1 MKFIQLV
8 LRRPMSVI
16 MLILG
21 VVVFGTASL
30 TQMPLEYMPDMEM
43 PMELVMVTWP
53 GADADSVDRLLT
65 QPLEDEC
72 ESLSDLDSINS
83 YSSEN
88 YTMLQL
94 TYNYGTDMNEAYS
107 DLKSTI
113 DNLMPSLPDECQ
125 DPLIMEISADAL
137 GTMMISATAPAG
149 IDVTDYLDSDVVPAL
164 ENIGGVAQ
172 VELSG
177 AQDEYLRIVL
187 DEAAMQQYGLSIST
201 VGSAIAAADFDM
213 PVGSVSLGSQDIS
226 LGVYGNVEINPSFRD
241 LPIQTPS
248 GQTVKLDDIC
258 TFFNLYEEEADT
270 VSRYNGEESVMLTVT
285 KQNSAST
292 MDVCSSVQNVLDQYS
307 VDGVSFEVI
316 YSEGNSIIETLGEVL
331 NTLITGV
338 ILTMIVLF
346 IFFGD
351 LKASLIVGISM
362 PLSIL
367 LAVILLNFAGY
378 NIDLMTGSALI
389 IAIGMIVDNSIVILE
404 SCMRSKEDGLEFK
417 EAAAVGTSTMLMS
430 ILAGTLTTVVVYI
443 PMAMADGLVGMM
455 TAPLS
460 WTIFLTLICSFLS
473 AVIVVPLAFVWLKP
487 RSKEELITNRIL
499 GRFKNFYR
507 RTLPRLLRHPG
518 RVVSVG
524 AACFL
529 AAILLMTQME
539 FVLMA
544 SNYDGSI
551 TVSVNFRS
559 GTKVE
564 VMNERIQVLEDALLA
579 DENFESVTLS
589 ISGDTASFTAYAVDN
604 CGRSSEAAVEE
615 YTSRFGNVPDMDVS
629 VSPSGAMDM
638 SAMMSSNSKD
648 VVLLGDNL
656 DALREAAGQ
665 VEEVM
670 TQVPGVIRIENPF
683 DSSQSKGRIVIDSQ
697 KAMAMGTSE
706 SAVAMQIYYLLDG
719 LTAATVDYGDT
730 EYDVI
735 LEYPEGKYNDITA
748 LMDYP
753 ITTQTGQRVTLRDIS
768 TVEYI
773 TTLPTITRQEG
784 QYSVTITATTTDTAK
799 YSAPQAIDA
808 QTAQLSLPD
817 GVSIGVGMM
826 DESTADGLESMTTA
840 ILAGAFLVFL
850 VMAIQFDSPR
860 LSIMVMMC
868 IPLSLI
874 GSVGLVFL
882 TGRPMSIVGL
892 MGFLMLIGTAVNN
905 GIYLVDGTNQLR
917 KTMPLGEALVEAG
930 TTRLRPIL
938 MTTLTTIISMVPM
951 IFSNDSGMSM
961 MKDMA
966 YVMVGGL
973 FASTILAMFLMPAFY
988 LLIRRENFDGT
999 KKGRKHKKQQIEAGA
1014 AQS

>member
-1 MKFIQLV
+1 MKFVQLV

-21 VVVFGTASL
+21 IVVFGSASL
-30 TQMPLEYMPDMEM
+30 SQMPLEYMPDMEM

-65 QPLEDEC
+65 QPLEEEC
-72 ESLSDLDSINS
+72 ESLSGLDSINS

-94 TYNYGTDMNEAYS
+94 TYNYGTDMNDAYS
-107 DLKSTI
+107 DLKSAI
-113 DNLMPSLPDECQ
+113 DNLMPSLPDDCQ
-125 DPLIMEISADAL
+125 DPMIMEISADAL
-137 GTMMISATAPAG
+137 GTMIISATAPEG
-149 IDVTDYLDSDVVPAL
+149 IDVTDYLEDDVVPAL
-164 ENIGGVAQ
+164 ENIGGVAR

-177 AQDEYLRIVL
+177 ARDEYLRIVL
-187 DEAAMQQYGLSIST
+187 DEAAMRQYGLSIST

-213 PVGSVSLGSQDIS
+213 PVGSVSLGSQDIA
-226 LGVYGNVEINPSFRD
+226 LGVYGNVEVNPSFRD

-248 GQTVKLDDIC
+248 GQTVMLEDIC
-258 TFFNLYEEEADT
+258 TFFNLYKAEADS

-285 KQNSAST
+285 KQDSAST
-292 MDVCSSVQNVLDQYS
+292 MEVCSAVQNVLDQYS
-307 VDGVSFEVI
+307 VDGVGFQVT
-316 YSEGNSIIETLGEVL
+316 YSEGDSILETLGEIL

-338 ILTMIVLF
+338 ILTMLVLF
-346 IFFGD
+346 VFFGD
-351 LKASLIVGISM
+351 LKASLIVGVSM

-367 LAVILLNFAGY
+367 LAVILLNFAGF

-404 SCMRSKEDGLEFK
+404 SCMRAKEDGLEAR

-443 PMAMADGLVGMM
+443 PMAMAEGLVGMM

-460 WTIFLTLICSFLS
+460 WTILLTLTCSFLS
-473 AVIVVPLAFVWLKP
+473 AVVVVPLAFIWLKP
-487 RSKEELITNRIL
+487 RTRDELITNRIL
-499 GRFKNFYR
+499 GRFKAFYR

-524 AACFL
+524 AACFV
-529 AAILLMTQME
+529 AAILLMSQME
-539 FVLMA
+539 FVLMP
-544 SNYDGSI
+544 SNFDGSI
-551 TVSVNFRS
+551 TISAAFRS

-564 VMNERIQVLEDALLA
+564 VMSQRIQALEDALLA
-579 DENFESVTLS
+579 DENFESVTLD
-589 ISGDTASFTAYAVDN
+589 ISGSTASFTAYAVSN
-604 CGRSSEAAVEE
+604 CGRSSEEAVVE
-615 YTSRFGNVPDMDVS
+615 YTNQFGSMPDMDVS
-629 VSPSGAMDM
+629 VSPTGTMDM
-638 SAMMSSNSKD
+638 SSMMSSNSKD
-648 VVLLGDNL
+648 VVLLSNDL
-656 DALREAAGQ
+656 DSLQEAAAS
-665 VEEVM
+665 VE
-670 TQVPGVIRIENPF
+670 
-683 DSSQSKGRIVIDSQ
+683 D
-697 KAMAMGTSE
+697 AMALGTSE

-719 LTAATVDYGDT
+719 LTATSVTYEDT
-730 EYDVI
+730 EYDVV
-735 LEYPEGKYNDITA
+735 LEYPEGKYDDITS
-748 LMDYP
+748 LLDYS
-753 ITTQTGQRVTLRDIS
+753 ITTQTGQQVALRDIS

-773 TTLPTITRQEG
+773 TTLPTITRQDG
-784 QYSVTITATTTDTAK
+784 QYSVTLTATTTDTAK
-799 YSAPQAIDA
+799 YSAPEAIDA
-808 QTAQLSLPD
+808 QVAGVTLPA
-817 GVSIGVGMM
+817 GVSVGVGMM
-826 DESTADGLESMTTA
+826 DQSTADGLESMTTA

-874 GSVGLVFL
+874 GCVGLVFL

-892 MGFLMLIGTAVNN
+892 MGFLMLIGIAVNN
-905 GIYLVDGTNQLR
+905 GIYLVDGTDQLR
-917 KTMPLGEALVEAG
+917 QTMPLGDALVEAG

-951 IFSNDSGMSM
+951 MFSTDSGMGM

-973 FASTILAMFLMPAFY
+973 VASTILAMFLMPAFY
-988 LLIRRENFDGT
+988 LLIRRENVDGT
-999 KKGRKHKKQQIEAGA
+999 KRGRKHKQQKIEAGA

>member
-1 MKFIQLV
+1 MKFVQLV

-21 VVVFGTASL
+21 IVVFGSASL
-30 TQMPLEYMPDMEM
+30 SQMPLEYMPDMEM

-65 QPLEDEC
+65 QPLEEEC
-72 ESLSDLDSINS
+72 ESLSGLDSINS

-94 TYNYGTDMNEAYS
+94 TYNYSTDMNDAYS
-107 DLKSTI
+107 DLKSAI
-113 DNLMPSLPDECQ
+113 DNLMPSLPDDCQ
-125 DPLIMEISADAL
+125 DPMIMEISADAL
-137 GTMMISATAPAG
+137 GTMIISATAPEG
-149 IDVTDYLDSDVVPAL
+149 IDVTDYLEDDVVPAL
-164 ENIGGVAQ
+164 ENIGGVAR

-177 AQDEYLRIVL
+177 ARDEYLRIVL
-187 DEAAMQQYGLSIST
+187 DEAAMRQYGLSIST

-213 PVGSVSLGSQDIS
+213 PVGSVSLGSQDIA
-226 LGVYGNVEINPSFRD
+226 LGVYGNVEVNPSFRD

-248 GQTVKLDDIC
+248 GQTVMLEDIC
-258 TFFNLYEEEADT
+258 TFFNLYKAEADS

-285 KQNSAST
+285 KQDSAST
-292 MDVCSSVQNVLDQYS
+292 MEVCSAVQGVLDQYS
-307 VDGVSFEVI
+307 VDGVGFQVT
-316 YSEGNSIIETLGEVL
+316 YSEGDSILETLGEIL

-338 ILTMIVLF
+338 ILTMLVLF
-346 IFFGD
+346 VFFGD
-351 LKASLIVGISM
+351 LKASLIVGVSM

-367 LAVILLNFAGY
+367 LAVILLNFAGF

-404 SCMRSKEDGLEFK
+404 SCMRAKEDGLEAR

-443 PMAMADGLVGMM
+443 PMAMAEGLVGMM

-460 WTIFLTLICSFLS
+460 WTILLTLTCSFLS
-473 AVIVVPLAFVWLKP
+473 AVVVVPLAFIWLKP
-487 RSKEELITNRIL
+487 RTRDELITNRIL
-499 GRFKNFYR
+499 GRFKAFYR

-524 AACFL
+524 AACFV
-529 AAILLMTQME
+529 AAILLMSQME
-539 FVLMA
+539 FVLMPR
-544 SNYDGSI
+544 NFDGSI
-551 TVSVNFRS
+551 TISAAFRS

-564 VMNERIQVLEDALLA
+564 VMSQRIQALEDALLA
-579 DENFESVTLS
+579 DENFESVTLD
-589 ISGDTASFTAYAVDN
+589 ISGSTASFTAYAVSN
-604 CGRSSEAAVEE
+604 CGRSSEEAVVE
-615 YTSRFGNVPDMDVS
+615 YTNQFGSMPDMDVS
-629 VSPSGAMDM
+629 VSPTGTMDM
-638 SAMMSSNSKD
+638 SSMMSSNSKD
-648 VVLLGDNL
+648 VVLLSNDL
-656 DALREAAGQ
+656 DSLQEAAAS
-665 VEEVM
+665 VEDAM
-670 TQVPGVIRIENPF
+670 AQVPGVIRIENPF
-683 DSSQSKGRIVIDSQ
+683 NSSQSKGRIVIDSQ
-697 KAMAMGTSE
+697 KAMALGTSE

-719 LTAATVDYGDT
+719 LTATSVTYEDT
-730 EYDVI
+730 EYDVV
-735 LEYPEGKYNDITA
+735 LEYPEGKYDDITS
-748 LMDYP
+748 LLDYS
-753 ITTQTGQRVTLRDIS
+753 ITTQTGQQVALRDIS

-773 TTLPTITRQEG
+773 TTLPTITRQDG
-784 QYSVTITATTTDTAK
+784 QYSVTLTATTTDTAK
-799 YSAPQAIDA
+799 YSAPEAIDA
-808 QTAQLSLPD
+808 QVAGVTLPA
-817 GVSIGVGMM
+817 GVSVGVGMM
-826 DESTADGLESMTTA
+826 DQSTADGLESMTTA

-874 GSVGLVFL
+874 GCVGLVFL

-892 MGFLMLIGTAVNN
+892 MGFLMLIGIAVNN
-905 GIYLVDGTNQLR
+905 GIYLVDGTDQLR
-917 KTMPLGEALVEAG
+917 QTMPLGDALVEAG

-951 IFSNDSGMSM
+951 MFSTDSGMGM

-973 FASTILAMFLMPAFY
+973 VASTILAMFLMPAFY
-988 LLIRRENFDGT
+988 LLIRRENLDGT
-999 KKGRKHKKQQIEAGA
+999 KKGRKHKQQKIEAGA